1 MTENPYQAPQSMPV
15 AVGVLSGTRDDLRS
29 VAKCQKGILVYML
42 VGILI
47 YLVAIFGQFALPS
60 EALLLVNLAVLIV
73 GLVGAV
79 FVFMLAIKVYGTG
92 LGITLGVL
100 SSVPLPFVPLPFG
113 PLIHGIA
120 LLVVNG
126 KATKV
131 LKENGIKVGLLGA
144 NVSSMRAE
152 MALASESRAKA
163 ISTADELIEC
173 MECGAAIPAGTVKC
187 ISCGWTYLQ
196 S

>member
-29 VAKCQKGILVYML
+29 VAKCQKGILVC
-42 VGILI
+42 ILI
-47 YLVAIFGQFALPS
+47 DLVAIFGQFALPS
-60 EALLLVNLAVLIV
+60 EALLLVNFGVLIV
-73 GLVGAV
+73 GLVVVLVAAV
-79 FVFMLAIKVYGTG
+79 FVVLLAIKVYGTG

-100 SSVPLPFVPLPFG
+100 SFVPLPFVPLPFG
-113 PLIHGIA
+113 PLINGIV

-126 KATKV
+126 KATNV

-152 MALASESRAKA
+152 MALARESRAKA